1 MFARLPRAPALI
13 AFLTA
18 ALLTGFLA
26 AGEASSGQIHVYE
39 LEGIINPSAAEY
51 LVEGLDKSNEE
62 GAHLIVIL
70 LDTPGGLDPSMR
82 DIVKVILNSE
92 RPVAVYV
99 SPRGGRAASAGVFLT
114 MAAHVAA
121 MAPGTNI
128 GAAHPVGV
136 GGEIPEEMGKKIEN
150 DAVAYLKS
158 IAEARNRNAEWA
170 EKAVRESASLTEKEA
185 VEEGVVDMVAE
196 DMETLLREING
207 RTVTTA
213 AGEIVL
219 ETEGAEILHL
229 KMDLR
234 RRILHIISNPNI
246 AYILMMLGIVGIFFE
261 LTHPGVI
268 FPGVVGA
275 LCLIL
280 GFYGLQ
286 TLPVNYA
293 GLLLIVLSLI
303 LFIAEVKITSYGFLT
318 IGGIVSLL
326 LGSLMLID
334 SPAPFLRIS
343 LGVIL
348 GTILFT
354 AAFFLLLVGA
364 VMKVYRRQATTGF
377 EGLVGV
383 AGECLTDL
391 DPRGQIF
398 VRGEIWEASCPMGA
412 KKGEQVEVRKAE
424 GLILEVQPVKEEV

>member
-1 MFARLPRAPALI
+1 MLVRQLRVSALFAA
-13 AFLTA
+13 LTA
-18 ALLTGFLA
+18 AFLMGFPGS
-26 AGEASSGQIHVYE
+26 GETSSRQIHIFQ

-51 LVEGLDKSNEE
+51 LVEGLEWSNEE

-82 DIVKVILNSE
+82 DIVKVILNSK
-92 RPVAVYV
+92 RPVVVYV
-99 SPRGGRAASAGVFLT
+99 SPRGGRAASAGTFLT

-136 GGEIPEEMGKKIEN
+136 GGEIPEEMNKKIEN

-158 IAEARNRNAEWA
+158 IAEARGRNAEWA

-185 VEEGVVDMVAE
+185 VAEGVVDMVAE
-196 DMETLLREING
+196 DIETLLREING

-213 AGEIVL
+213 AGEVVL
-219 ETEGAEILHL
+219 ETEGAEKLYL
-229 KMDLR
+229 KMGLR
-234 RRILHIISNPNI
+234 RRILHTISNPNI

-293 GLLLIVLSLI
+293 GLLLIVLSMI

-334 SPAPFLRIS
+334 SPVPFLRIS
-343 LGVIL
+343 LSVIL
-348 GTILFT
+348 ATIFFT
-354 AAFFLLLVGA
+354 VVFFLLLVGA
-364 VMKVYRRQATTGF
+364 VVKVYRRRTVTGF
-377 EGLVGV
+377 EGLVG
-383 AGECLTDL
+383 AGGECLTDL
-391 DPRGQIF
+391 NPRGQIF
-398 VRGEIWEASCPMGA
+398 VRGEIWEANCPGGIM
-412 KKGEQVEVRKAE
+412 KGEQVVVTKAE
-424 GLILEVQPVKEEV
+424 GLVLEVQPIKEEE